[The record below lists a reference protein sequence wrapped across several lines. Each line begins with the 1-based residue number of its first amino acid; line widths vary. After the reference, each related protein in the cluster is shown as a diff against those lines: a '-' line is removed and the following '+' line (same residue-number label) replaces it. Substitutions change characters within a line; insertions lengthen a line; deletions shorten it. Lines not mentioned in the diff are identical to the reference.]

1 MQSTDDTPEVL
12 DVAAAGDD
20 ADHDAGDDVGDRT
33 GQLPALTIEVHDD
46 IRARLAIVLDR
57 DDLVDATRLAA
68 TVRPWFGVAK
78 VGLELY
84 SAAGPDAVSAMVDL
98 GYDVFV
104 DLKLHDIP
112 TTVRR
117 AARVLGS
124 LGARYVTLHTVGG
137 ADMLRAGVEG
147 LAEGAERAGLAAPTA
162 LGVTVLTS
170 EVDAPVPVLTERVRL
185 AIDSGCGGV
194 ICAVRDIPTIRPLGP
209 DLVLYTP
216 GIRMPGVSTHDQ
228 GRPATPRE
236 AWDAGADILGVGRTV
251 TEADDPVVAAA
262 DLVESITT

>member
-1 MQSTDDTPEVL
+1 MPTTDDL
-12 DVAAAGDD
+12 A
-20 ADHDAGDDVGDRT
+20 DDVGDRT

-57 DDLVDATRLAA
+57 DDLVEATRLAA
-68 TVRPWFGVAK
+68 SVRPWFGVAK

-84 SAAGPDAVSAMVDL
+84 SAAGPDAVTAIADL
-98 GYDVFV
+98 GYEVFA

-124 LGARYVTLHTVGG
+124 IGTRYVTLHTMGG
-137 ADMLRAGVEG
+137 VDMVRAGVEG
-147 LAEGAERAGLAAPTA
+147 LREGAERAGLRPPVAM
-162 LGVTVLTS
+162 GVTVLTS
-170 EVDAPVPVLTERVRL
+170 ETDAPPDLLAERVQIAL
-185 AIDSGCGGV
+185 DAGCGGL
-194 ICAVRDIPTIRPLGP
+194 ICAVRDIPTIRPLAP

-216 GIRMPGVSTHDQ
+216 GIRMPGGSTHDQ

-236 AWDAGADILGVGRTV
+236 AWDAGADILGIGRTV
-251 TEADDPVVAAA
+251 TEAPDPVVAAA
-262 DLVESITT
+262 ALVDSVTD